1 MRYIRADEILPPEL
15 LEAVQKYIDGQ
26 LIYIPIKEKQEW
38 GSVTASRKYYCE
50 RNRKIFLQWKSGVS
64 REELSLSFSLSEKS
78 IQRILR
84 QQRAAEREEY
94 DKQD

>member
-26 LIYIPIKEKQEW
+26 LIYIPSKEKQEW

-50 RNRKIFLQWKSGVS
+50 RNKEIFLEWKAGAST
-64 REELSLSFSLSEKS
+64 EELSLRFSLSEKS
-78 IQRILR
+78 VQRILR
-84 QQRAAEREEY
+84 QQKAAEGGEY
-94 DKQD
+94 DGQ

>member
-26 LIYIPIKEKQEW
+26 LIYIPSKEKQEW

-50 RNRKIFLQWKSGVS
+50 RNREIFLEWKAGAST
-64 REELSLSFSLSEKS
+64 EELSLRFSLSEKS
-78 IQRILR
+78 VQRILR
-84 QQRAAEREEY
+84 QQKAAKGGEY
-94 DKQD
+94 DGQ

>member
-1 MRYIRADEILPPEL
+1 MIYI
-15 LEAVQKYIDGQ
+15 QQYIEGQ

-50 RNRKIFLQWKSGVS
+50 RNREIFLEWKAGAST
-64 REELSLSFSLSEKS
+64 EELSLRFSLSEKS

-84 QQRAAEREEY
+84 QQRAAEGEEN
-94 DKQD
+94 DKQ

>member
-26 LIYIPIKEKQEW
+26 LIYIPSKEKQEW

-50 RNRKIFLQWKSGVS
+50 RNREIFLEWKAGAST
-64 REELSLSFSLSEKS
+64 EELSLRFSLSEKS
-78 IQRILR
+78 VQRILL
-84 QQRAAEREEY
+84 QQKAAEGGEY
-94 DKQD
+94 DGQ

>member
-26 LIYIPIKEKQEW
+26 LIYIPSKEKQEW
-38 GSVTASRKYYCE
+38 GSVTASRKYYCD
-50 RNRKIFLQWKSGVS
+50 RNRKIFLQRKAGAST
-64 REELSLSFSLSEKS
+64 EELSLRFSLSEKS

-84 QQRAAEREEY
+84 QQRAAEGGEY
-94 DKQD
+94 DGQ